1 MMVVPMRRFAIAFFL
16 FAIAVFA
23 VPLAIAKTADI
34 FLGLIVGIGGAV
46 AWLIGISIALNRY
59 GPRAFWLSL
68 TAPAGLFWLLFVA
81 RWFYG
86 ASQGD
91 PHWMMP

>member
-1 MMVVPMRRFAIAFFL
+1 MRRFAIAFFL

-23 VPLAIAKTADI
+23 LPLGIAKTANI
-34 FLGLIVGIGGAV
+34 FLAIIVGVDGAV
-46 AWLIGISIALNRY
+46 AWLIGIGIAVSRY
-59 GPRAFWLSL
+59 GPRAFWLGL
-68 TAPAGLFWLLFVA
+68 TAPAGLFWPLFVA